1 MLQAV
6 IFDMDGLM
14 VDSEPLAHQAWND
27 VLEPYGQR
35 LDDVTYSQV
44 IGLRLDATARLV
56 QQTYELP
63 VSPDH
68 LAEAKENRLSQLRAR
83 GVPAMPGLR
92 RLVGEIQARDLP
104 WAVATSS
111 PRATAEENLQ
121 QLGLLSLCQAIAGG
135 DEASQGKP
143 SPDIYLLAARRLAI
157 MPQYCLALEDSVP
170 GATAARS
177 AGMITVAVPGEHG
190 TFEQFAI
197 ADFVLSSLDI
207 VADRLD
213 ELLAAGS

>member
-27 VLEPYGQR
+27 VLEPYGRR
-35 LDDVTYSQV
+35 LDDETYAQL

-56 QQTYELP
+56 QETYELP
-63 VSPDH
+63 VNPDQ

-170 GATAARS
+170 GVTAARS
-177 AGMITVAVPGEHG
+177 AGMVTVAVPGGHSSAD
-190 TFEQFAI
+190 QFTL
-197 ADFVLSSLDI
+197 ADFVFSSLDI
-207 VADRLD
+207 VADQLD
-213 ELLAAGS
+213 ELLAARS

>member
-27 VLEPYGQR
+27 VLDSYGQR
-35 LDDVTYSQV
+35 LDDAIYSQL

-56 QQTYELP
+56 QQTYALP

-68 LAEAKENRLSQLRAR
+68 LAEAKETRLSEIRGH
-83 GVPAMPGLR
+83 GVPEMPGLR
-92 RLVGEIQARDLP
+92 RLVGGIEARDLP

-111 PRATAEENLQ
+111 PRATAEENLEY
-121 QLGLLSLCQAIAGG
+121 LGLLPRCWAIAGG
-135 DEASQGKP
+135 DEVSQGKP
-143 SPDIYLLAARRLAI
+143 SPEIYLLAAERLAI
-157 MPQYCLALEDSVP
+157 MPQHCLALEDSVP

-177 AGMITVAVPGEHG
+177 AGMMTVAVPGGHS
-190 TFEQFAI
+190 TAEQFSM
-197 ADFVLSSLDI
+197 ADFVISSLDI

-213 ELLAAGS
+213 ELLATRC